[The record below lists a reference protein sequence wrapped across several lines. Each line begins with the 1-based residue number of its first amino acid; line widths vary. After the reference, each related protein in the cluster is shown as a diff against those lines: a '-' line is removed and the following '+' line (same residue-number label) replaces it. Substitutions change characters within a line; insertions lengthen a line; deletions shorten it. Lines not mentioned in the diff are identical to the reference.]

1 MKNVSTRPPPYV
13 NFWVGQQDSAAG
25 MAKKADSMKVTVK
38 LIGPLIY
45 EAGFSEKALRLPAKT
60 TAGQLIAR
68 VKIEKSRPIITTR
81 NGRAVA
87 PEDELKEGDRVVI
100 SHIYSGG

>member
-1 MKNVSTRPPPYV
+1 MKI
-13 NFWVGQQDSAAG
+13 
-25 MAKKADSMKVTVK
+25 TVK

-45 EAGFSEKALRLPAKT
+45 DAGFSEKQIELPGPV
-60 TAGQLIAR
+60 TAGELVPL
-68 VKIEKSRPIITTR
+68 VKLDKKRPVIITR

-87 PEDELKEGDRVVI
+87 SGDELADGDRVVI

>member
-1 MKNVSTRPPPYV
+1 
-13 NFWVGQQDSAAG
+13 
-25 MAKKADSMKVTVK
+25 MKVTVK

-45 EAGFSEKALRLPAKT
+45 EGGFSEKEVELPGPM
-60 TAGQLIAR
+60 TAGELSAY
-68 VKIEKSRPIITTR
+68 VKIDRKRPTIVTR

-87 PEDELKEGDRVVI
+87 PGDRIEAGDRVVI

>member
-1 MKNVSTRPPPYV
+1 
-13 NFWVGQQDSAAG
+13 
-25 MAKKADSMKVTVK
+25 MKVTVK

-45 EAGFSEKALRLPAKT
+45 EGGFSEKVLTLPRPM
-60 TAGQLIAR
+60 TAGELSAY
-68 VKIEKSRPIITTR
+68 VKIDKKRSTIITR

-87 PEDELKEGDRVVI
+87 NSDKLADGDRVVI

>member
-1 MKNVSTRPPPYV
+1 
-13 NFWVGQQDSAAG
+13 
-25 MAKKADSMKVTVK
+25 MKVTVK

-45 EAGFSEKALRLPAKT
+45 EGGFSEKTLTLHGPM
-60 TAGQLIAR
+60 TAEELSAY
-68 VKIEKSRPIITTR
+68 VKIDKKRPTIITR

-87 PEDELKEGDRVVI
+87 NGDKIKDGDRVVI